1 MKSNIDILFLSE
13 QDVEKCINYK
23 EGVEL
28 SEEAYKRI
36 GANQAKEDRSKFMQA
51 GEIFLGWQAG
61 YAQDY
66 NGFQF
71 MVSLVKDRPQDAGLR
86 AAYAISTLFDP
97 KTGVPLAVMSAVTY
111 IRAVKTGAAS
121 AIAAKRLAK
130 KDSTKLALIG
140 TGAMGRGQFLA
151 MREIFNLKK
160 LQVFDISA
168 AGQESFVNEMNK
180 YGTEIVPMKS
190 VQEAVKGMDIVILCT
205 SADEPLFRKDWLEEG
220 MLVLKIGTNQELEP
234 EVIKTADKLA
244 TDWWEYTMVVR
255 SKELKLLL
263 QQGLTNEAEIK
274 DKKLLYAELPE
285 LVMGTK
291 KGRESDSEKILSIQ
305 LGRSADY
312 STCMTYAYR
321 RALELGLGQKLRLM

>member
-1 MKSNIDILFLSE
+1 MKGGVDILFLSE

-51 GEIFLGWQAG
+51 GEIFLGWQGG

-66 NGFQF
+66 IGYQF
-71 MVSLVKDRPQDAGLR
+71 MVSLVKDRPQDDGLR
-86 AAYAISTLFDP
+86 AAYAISTLFDS
-97 KTGVPLAVMSAVTY
+97 KTGAPLAIMSAVTY

-130 KDSTKLALIG
+130 KDSTRLALIG

-151 MREIFNLKK
+151 MREIFDLKK

-168 AGQESFVNEMNK
+168 KGQESFVSEMGK
-180 YGTEIVPMKS
+180 YSTEIVPMSS

-205 SADEPLFRKDWLEEG
+205 SANEPLFKKDWLEEG
-220 MLVLKIGTNQELEP
+220 MLVLKIGTDQELEP
-234 EVIKTADKLA
+234 EIIKTADKLV
-244 TDWWEYTMVVR
+244 TDWWDYTMVVR

-274 DKKLLYAELPE
+274 EKKLLYAELPE

-291 KGRESDSEKILSIQ
+291 RGRESDSEKILSIQ

-312 STCMTYAYR
+312 STCMTYAYK
-321 RALELGLGQKLRLM
+321 RAIKLGLGQKLKLM

>member
-1 MKSNIDILFLSE
+1 MKGGVDILFLSE

-36 GANQAKEDRSKFMQA
+36 GANQAKEDRSKFLQA
-51 GEIFLGWQAG
+51 GEIFLGWQGG

-66 NGFQF
+66 TGFQF
-71 MVSLVKDRPQDAGLR
+71 MVSLVKDRPQDDGLR

-130 KDSTKLALIG
+130 KDSARLALIG
-140 TGAMGRGQFLA
+140 TGAMGKGQFLA
-151 MREIFNLKK
+151 MREVFDLKK

-168 AGQESFVNEMNK
+168 ATKESFVSEMNK
-180 YGTEIVPMKS
+180 YGTEVVPVNS

-205 SADEPLFRKDWLEEG
+205 SANEPLFKKEWLEEG
-220 MLVLKIGTNQELEP
+220 MLVLKIGTDQELEP

-244 TDWWEYTMVVR
+244 TDWWDYTMVVR

-274 DKKLLYAELPE
+274 ERKFLYAELPE

-291 KGRESDSEKILSIQ
+291 KGRENDSEKILSIQ

-312 STCMTYAYR
+312 STSMTHVYK
-321 RALELGLGQKLRLM
+321 RALELGLGQKLKLM

>member
-1 MKSNIDILFLSE
+1 MQERVDILFLSE
-13 QDVEKCINYK
+13 DDVKKCINYK
-23 EGVEL
+23 DGIEL

-36 GANQAKEDRSKFMQA
+36 GTNRATEDRSKFLQT

-66 NGFQF
+66 AGFQF
-71 MVSLVKDRPQDAGLR
+71 MISLVRDRPQDAGLR

-140 TGAMGRGQFLA
+140 TGAMGKGQFLA
-151 MREIFNLKK
+151 IREIFNIEK
-160 LQVFDISA
+160 LQIFDASTA
-168 AGQESFVNEMNK
+168 AINSFINEMND
-180 YGTEIVPMKS
+180 YGTEIVPMNS
-190 VQEAVKGMDIVILCT
+190 SQEAAKGMDIVILCT
-205 SADEPLFRKDWLEEG
+205 SADEPLFKKEWLEEG

-234 EVIKTADKLA
+234 EVIKIADKLT

-263 QQGLTNEAEIK
+263 QQGLTNEAEIRER
-274 DKKLLYAELPE
+274 KLLYAELPE

-291 KGRESDSEKILSIQ
+291 SGRENDTEKIVSIQ

-312 STCMTYAYR
+312 STSMTYAYK
-321 RALELGLGQKLRLM
+321 RALELGLGQKLNLF